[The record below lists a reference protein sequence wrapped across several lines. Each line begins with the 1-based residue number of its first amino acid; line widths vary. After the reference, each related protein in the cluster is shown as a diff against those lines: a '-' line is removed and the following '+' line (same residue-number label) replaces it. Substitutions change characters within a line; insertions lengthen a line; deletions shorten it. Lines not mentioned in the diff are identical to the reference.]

1 MTFQSILYK
10 LAGAPAIFVCCLLMF
25 QCDSDDSN
33 ADLTAEFVA
42 DVTTIPAGE
51 VVTFTNL
58 TIGVPDLISW
68 NFEGGTPP
76 TFNGPEAKITYS
88 TPGKYDVTLTAFN
101 AINTST
107 ETKEEYITVT
117 FVADFLA
124 DNTTIKPGET
134 VFFSDQTNGDPVG
147 WDWRFDG
154 GDPAQSDQQDIAVT
168 YQDVGTY
175 DVILTVTD
183 ADGNTSTETKT
194 DYIVV
199 EE

>member
-1 MTFQSILYK
+1 MPLKQHFYRFFGT
-10 LAGAPAIFVCCLLMF
+10 LLLLSLTLLF
-25 QCDSDDSN
+25 STCDDDDSN
-33 ADLTAEFVA
+33 AALTANFVA
-42 DVTTIPAGE
+42 DVTTVPAGG
-51 VVTFTNL
+51 VVTFTNA
-58 TIGVPDLISW
+58 TVGVPDLISW

-76 TFNGPEAKITYS
+76 TFNGEEARITYS

-124 DNTTIKPGET
+124 DNTTIKAGET
-134 VFFSDQTNGDPVG
+134 VFFSDQTNGDPIG
-147 WDWRFDG
+147 WDWRFEG
-154 GDPAQSDQQDIAVT
+154 GEPASSDQQDNTVT
-168 YQDVGTY
+168 YQALGTY

-194 DYIVV
+194 DYITV
-199 EE
+199 E